1 MTRMRRLIYL
11 ILIML
16 PVGCPCTSWAGER
29 VDTLSV
35 MFWNLENFF
44 DYRDG
49 GTSVSDREFS
59 SFGERHWTKSRFYAK
74 CNAVAKAILW
84 AGSEYGRMPD
94 VIGFAEVENRFVVSS
109 VVGATLLRK
118 YDYGIVHYDSPDP
131 RGIDVALIYRK
142 DMFGYCSSS
151 VHRVH
156 DRNGDMLRTRD
167 ILLVVLK
174 SGWGEEFCFIVN
186 HHPSKYG
193 GEKESLP
200 RRIAAMSCL
209 RNIADSLLA
218 EGHRNIIAMGDFNDT
233 PDAEAF
239 GILEGA
245 LCDRTGKL
253 SKEGKG
259 TIRYKGK
266 WELID
271 MVFVSEGLEDR
282 VRTDI
287 CPVPFLMADDSSAP
301 GKKPLRT
308 YSGPRYNGGV
318 SDHLP
323 VIGIVESDKTSK

>member
-1 MTRMRRLIYL
+1 MR
-11 ILIML
+11 
-16 PVGCPCTSWAGER
+16 TSVCVLLLAAYGACASAADDR
-29 VDTLSV
+29 DIDFMF

-44 DYRDG
+44 DWKDG
-49 GTSVSDREFS
+49 GASESDSEFS
-59 SFGERHWTKSRFYAK
+59 SSGERHWTKGRFYTK
-74 CNAVAKAILW
+74 CRTVAKAMMW
-84 AGSEYGRMPD
+84 AGSIYGRMPD
-94 VIGFAEVENRFVVSS
+94 VAGFAEVENSFVVSS
-109 VVGATLLRK
+109 VIYSTALDR
-118 YDYGIVHYDSPDP
+118 YGYGKVHYDSPDP

-245 LCDRTGKL
+245 LCDRTGEL